1 MPRTTMYRPASLPQA
16 LDSTKVHSCINI
28 YNFREQ
34 ICDRFASSKFCLR
47 KTIRHLEKTISFVI
61 FSKCF
66 VVFPKYHLRVPS
78 DPCRMT
84 INYEKALEQTCVCR
98 KSTPVQCKDNTF
110 FAKIQIADFRVNISN
125 TPAHAP
131 HRKHFR
137 AHSDTGPRPTPLLFG
152 EPRVF
157 PTLSSPCPQIPPYLP
172 RLLPSLPVHRLKH
185 VRPSRRPSRRH
196 KHTLCASAPQ
206 KCNASLGNLENN
218 HYFCRADLC
227 KISRP
232 YPIFET

>member
-1 MPRTTMYRPASLPQA
+1 MYRPAGLPQA

-34 ICDRFASSKFCLR
+34 ICDSLQCQKYDLR

-84 INYEKALEQTCVCR
+84 INYEKAPEQACVCR
-98 KSTPVQCKDNTF
+98 KSAPVLCKDNTF

-125 TPAHAP
+125 TPAQVP
-131 HRKHFR
+131 HRKHSR
-137 AHSDTGPRPTPLLFG
+137 AHSDTGPRPPSSFLG

-157 PTLSSPCPQIPPYLP
+157 PALSSPCPQIPPYP
-172 RLLPSLPVHRLKH
+172 ARPPPTPSLF
-185 VRPSRRPSRRH
+185 
-196 KHTLCASAPQ
+196 A
-206 KCNASLGNLENN
+206 G
-218 HYFCRADLC
+218 
-227 KISRP
+227 
-232 YPIFET
+232 

>member
-1 MPRTTMYRPASLPQA
+1 MYRPAHLTQA

-34 ICDRFASSKFCLR
+34 ICDRFASSKSCLR

-84 INYEKALEQTCVCR
+84 INYEKAPEQACVCR
-98 KSTPVQCKDNTF
+98 KSAPVQCKDNTF

-125 TPAHAP
+125 TPRTGSTSAPIATHA
-131 HRKHFR
+131 R
-137 AHSDTGPRPTPLLFG
+137 ALPLLWG
-152 EPRVF
+152 QGSSLPF
-157 PTLSSPCPQIPPYLP
+157 PSPCPQIPPYSATP
-172 RLLPSLPVHRLKH
+172 PPTPSLF
-185 VRPSRRPSRRH
+185 
-196 KHTLCASAPQ
+196 A
-206 KCNASLGNLENN
+206 G
-218 HYFCRADLC
+218 
-227 KISRP
+227 
-232 YPIFET
+232 

>member
-1 MPRTTMYRPASLPQA
+1 MYRPAHLTQA

-34 ICDRFASSKFCLR
+34 ICDRFASSKSCLR
-47 KTIRHLEKTISFVI
+47 KTIRHLEETISFVI

-84 INYEKALEQTCVCR
+84 INYEKAPEQACVCR
-98 KSTPVQCKDNTF
+98 KSAPVQCKDNTF

-131 HRKHFR
+131 HRKHLC
-137 AHSDTGPRPTPLLFG
+137 AHSDTGPRPPSPFWGSQGPSLPFL
-152 EPRVF
+152 
-157 PTLSSPCPQIPPYLP
+157 SPCLQIPPYPATPPPLP
-172 RLLPSLPVHRLKH
+172 PCSPAEACPPVPPP
-185 VRPSRRPSRRH
+185 VTPP
-196 KHTLCASAPQ
+196 
-206 KCNASLGNLENN
+206 
-218 HYFCRADLC
+218 
-227 KISRP
+227 
-232 YPIFET
+232 

>member
-1 MPRTTMYRPASLPQA
+1 MYRPAHLTQA

-34 ICDRFASSKFCLR
+34 ICDRFASSKSCLR

-61 FSKCF
+61 FSKCL

-78 DPCRMT
+78 APCRMA
-84 INYEKALEQTCVCR
+84 INYEKAPEQACVCR
-98 KSTPVQCKDNTF
+98 KSAPVLCKDNTF

-125 TPAHAP
+125 TPAQVP
-131 HRKHFR
+131 HRKHLC
-137 AHSDTGPRPTPLLFG
+137 AHSDTGSRPTPLLFG

-157 PTLSSPCPQIPPYLP
+157 PTLSSPCPQIPPYP
-172 RLLPSLPVHRLKH
+172 ATPPPLPVRRLKH

-206 KCNASLGNLENN
+206 NCNAFSWQP
-218 HYFCRADLC
+218 R
-227 KISRP
+227 K
-232 YPIFET
+232 

>member
-1 MPRTTMYRPASLPQA
+1 MYRPASLPQA

-34 ICDRFASSKFCLR
+34 ICDRYASSKSCLR

-84 INYEKALEQTCVCR
+84 INYEKAPEQACVCR
-98 KSTPVQCKDNTF
+98 KSAPVQCKDNTF

-125 TPAHAP
+125 TPRTRLAQEALLRPWRHTPAP
-131 HRKHFR
+131 SLFFFFWGQGSSLPFRLLARKY
-137 AHSDTGPRPTPLLFG
+137 RPTLATPPPL
-152 EPRVF
+152 P
-157 PTLSSPCPQIPPYLP
+157 PCSPAEACPPVPP
-172 RLLPSLPVHRLKH
+172 PV
-185 VRPSRRPSRRH
+185 PP
-196 KHTLCASAPQ
+196 P
-206 KCNASLGNLENN
+206 
-218 HYFCRADLC
+218 
-227 KISRP
+227 
-232 YPIFET
+232 